1 MHIIID
7 TNILMSATFYAG
19 FVKKVLDELDAENFT
34 ICGNSKI
41 IEEYYATKDKMI
53 FKKLGRFN
61 EKFFNDFVDKV
72 QSFEMKSDLKICRD
86 PDDDKFINCA
96 IDAKAI
102 YIVSGDNDLLTV
114 KNFAGIEIVTA
125 REFYEKFLR

>member
-19 FVKKVLDELDAENFT
+19 FVKKVLDELDEENFT

-41 IEEYYATKDKMI
+41 IEEYYQTKDKMI
-53 FKKLGRFN
+53 FKKLGKFN

-72 QSFEMKSDLKICRD
+72 QSFEIVSDLK
-86 PDDDKFINCA
+86 
-96 IDAKAI
+96 
-102 YIVSGDNDLLTV
+102 VSRL
-114 KNFAGIEIVTA
+114 
-125 REFYEKFLR
+125 